1 MRDDIFVIW
10 RDADKECSK
19 SRGSDDLD
27 QFVWK
32 LNGCERRIQFT
43 LEREKDRVLPFLDMS
58 LKRDGNRLI
67 SKVYRKD
74 THTQRYINWRSNHPK
89 NCLLGVL
96 KGLIHRA
103 HTLCDMR
110 EDLMDE
116 LDLLHGVFIAD
127 GYPRHLDEKTVKES
141 WSTELMKSMFQQSN
155 EETHE
160 DDYRD
165 VVHAPYVRI
174 FRKITI
180 RLE

>member
-1 MRDDIFVIW
+1 MTFLLYGGMQTKNAVNQ
-10 RDADKECSK
+10 E
-19 SRGSDDLD
+19 GDDLD

-74 THTQRYINWRSNHPK
+74 THTQRYINWRSNHPQ

-110 EDLMDE
+110 EDLMD
-116 LDLLHGVFIAD
+116 
-127 GYPRHLDEKTVKES
+127 
-141 WSTELMKSMFQQSN
+141 
-155 EETHE
+155 
-160 DDYRD
+160 
-165 VVHAPYVRI
+165 
-174 FRKITI
+174 
-180 RLE
+180 